1 MKTAFVFSGQ
11 GAQYPGMTASLCEK
25 YEPCRRVLRV
35 MDEVLGC
42 EMSELML
49 RGSQE
54 ELNQTRNTQPCVLA
68 ADLAANAALTAHGIT
83 ADAAAG
89 FSLGEY
95 AALTAAGVFDL
106 ETVFAVIKVRAEA
119 MQEAA
124 PAGTGAMAAVMKQD
138 AAAVEALC
146 AEAGGYVVPV
156 NFNSPGQIV
165 VSGDADAVARLVD
178 ICRSRK
184 IRAVKLPVSAP
195 FHCRYMDSAA
205 EKLSRLFETVRF
217 CDARIPVYMN
227 VDAQPE
233 TDGGRIREKLIRQV
247 NSPVLWEQTVRR
259 MSADGVVRF
268 VEQGPGK
275 TLTGFVKRTLEA
287 PVLCSVEDTETLE
300 LTLNTLN
307 GDIG

>member
-25 YEPCRRVLRV
+25 YAPCRRILEI
-35 MDEVLGC
+35 MDDVLGC
-42 EMSELML
+42 AMSERML
-49 RGSQE
+49 HGTQE
-54 ELNQTRNTQPCVLA
+54 ELNETRNTQPCVLA
-68 ADLAANAALTAHGIT
+68 ADLIANAALRERGVT

-95 AALTAAGVFDL
+95 AALTAAGVFDP
-106 ETVFAVIKVRAEA
+106 ETVFAVIRVRAEA

-124 PAGTGAMAAVMKQD
+124 PSGTGAMAAIMKQD
-138 AAAVEALC
+138 AETVAALC
-146 AEAGGYVVPV
+146 AEAGGYVIPV
-156 NFNSPGQIV
+156 NFNSPAQIV
-165 VSGDADAVARLVD
+165 VSGETSAVDSLIA
-178 ICRSRK
+178 ICKERK

-195 FHCRYMDSAA
+195 FHCKYMDSAA
-205 EKLSRLFETVRF
+205 ERLSKLFETVRF
-217 CDARIPVYMN
+217 GDARIPVYMN

-259 MSADGVVRF
+259 MSADGMTRF

-275 TLTGFVKRTLEA
+275 TLTGFIKRTLEA

-307 GDIG
+307 GELV